1 MICFEDLLKR
11 GKKLHGELEAT
22 RKIQSLKIL
31 KKQKILN
38 CVYIA
43 LYIRGAA
50 DGTGLSVKKCRY

>member
-43 LYIRGAA
+43 LYIRGLQM
-50 DGTGLSVKKCRY
+50 GQG